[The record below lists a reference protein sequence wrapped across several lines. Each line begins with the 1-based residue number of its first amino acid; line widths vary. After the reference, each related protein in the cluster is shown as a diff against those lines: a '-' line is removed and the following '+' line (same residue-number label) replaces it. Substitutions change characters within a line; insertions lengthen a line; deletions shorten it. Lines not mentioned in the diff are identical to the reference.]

1 MFKALVCL
9 IIAYI
14 SIIIIYGIIDMVED
28 KKAKQKQYE
37 IGKYLN
43 NKSVDKEEEIEIL

>member
-1 MFKALVCL
+1 MFKVLVGL

-14 SIIIIYGIIDMVED
+14 SIIIIYGIIDMVKD

-37 IGKYLN
+37 TGKYLN
-43 NKSVDKEEEIEIL
+43 NKSEDDEVEIL

>member
-1 MFKALVCL
+1 MFKVLVGL

-28 KKAKQKQYE
+28 KKAKQK
-37 IGKYLN
+37 
-43 NKSVDKEEEIEIL
+43 SVDKEEEIEIL